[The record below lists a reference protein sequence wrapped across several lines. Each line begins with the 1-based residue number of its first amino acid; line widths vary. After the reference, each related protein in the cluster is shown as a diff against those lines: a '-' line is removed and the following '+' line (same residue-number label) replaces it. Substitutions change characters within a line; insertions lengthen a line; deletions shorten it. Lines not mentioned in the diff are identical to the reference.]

1 MKGFAQRSVL
11 DGTMTPVLDVVFRL
25 PMDAVVETIITSKL
39 DSFVRTSAGKTEVG
53 IVNRTM
59 IMI

>member
-1 MKGFAQRSVL
+1 MSGIATVSVL
-11 DGTMTPVLDVVFRL
+11 DGIMMLGLDLVVGLTM
-25 PMDAVVETIITSKL
+25 AAAVETLIISKL